1 MLLRAGAKLTSDNV
15 HAIELD
21 NGSRVLAL
29 PGSDDSVR
37 GLTVNAWIVADE
49 AARLSPELISALRPM
64 RARRQETR
72 LAMLSTAWSR
82 TDPFWSA
89 WESSGEWMRLKATVD
104 EDPTLFSPE
113 FLAEERANLGEEGFK
128 REYQGIPSG
137 GQVSPFTYE
146 MYQRA
151 TQPVPR
157 QILDFPK
164 PVLIAHDVGCTKDRS
179 TAVVGGRCVLMPQI
193 LGMREFMELP
203 QGLYGSARANALST
217 VDQRYCNKTLII
229 ADLSN
234 DLTYAEILFER
245 FGRRVIGVQIGRYG
259 DGMTLDPLQ
268 INNNTIYRYKVG
280 RTFLFDLLLRE
291 MQDDK
296 VRLVHGEESVRAYE
310 QLMALEVEIKQT
322 GIQYNCLSGRND
334 DLAISCALL
343 NWASLHPHLEAW
355 SRALEPPRRRVFS
368 APSPSGWT

>member
-1 MLLRAGAKLTSDNV
+1 
-15 HAIELD
+15 
-21 NGSRVLAL
+21 
-29 PGSDDSVR
+29 
-37 GLTVNAWIVADE
+37 
-49 AARLSPELISALRPM
+49 
-64 RARRQETR
+64 
-72 LAMLSTAWSR
+72 
-82 TDPFWSA
+82 
-89 WESSGEWMRLKATVD
+89 
-104 EDPTLFSPE
+104 
-113 FLAEERANLGEEGFK
+113 
-128 REYQGIPSG
+128 
-137 GQVSPFTYE
+137 
-146 MYQRA
+146 
-151 TQPVPR
+151 
-157 QILDFPK
+157 
-164 PVLIAHDVGCTKDRS
+164 
-179 TAVVGGRCVLMPQI
+179 MPQI

-203 QGLYGSARANALST
+203 QGLYGGARANALST

-343 NWASLHPHLEAW
+343 NWASLPPHLEAW